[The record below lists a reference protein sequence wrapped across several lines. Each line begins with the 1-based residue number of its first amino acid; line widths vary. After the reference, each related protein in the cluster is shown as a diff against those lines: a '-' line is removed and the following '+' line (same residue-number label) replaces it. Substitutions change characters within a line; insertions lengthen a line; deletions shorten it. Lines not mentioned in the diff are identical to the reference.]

1 MKYLN
6 NFDQHINEESSFIKT
21 IALSALLSL
30 GISKSDAQVLS
41 KEGDQ
46 EELAV
51 IDSLV
56 KFNQAPV
63 SLKEL
68 KMSLSN
74 KIEDPNKF
82 VIDNLKFEP
91 DHTLTVIPS
100 FLSNLGVSLNR
111 KYKTYSISYKIDF
124 GK

>member
-6 NFDQHINEESSFIKT
+6 NFEDHINEESNFVKT
-21 IALSALLSL
+21 IALSALLAL
-30 GISKSDAQVLS
+30 GISKSDAQVLA

-46 EELAV
+46 EELEV

-56 KFNQAPV
+56 KFNQAPI

-91 DHTLTVIPS
+91 DHTLTVVPS
-100 FLSNLGVSLNR
+100 FLTNLGVSINR
-111 KYKTYSISYKIDF
+111 KYRNYSVSYKIDL

>member
-1 MKYLN
+1 MKHLN

-30 GISKSDAQVLS
+30 GLSKADAQSMANRNNQQELS
-41 KEGDQ
+41 
-46 EELAV
+46 V

-56 KFNQAPV
+56 KQNNAPK
-63 SLKEL
+63 SLRDL
-68 KMSLSN
+68 KISLSN
-74 KIEDPNKF
+74 KVEDPDRF
-82 VIDNLKFEP
+82 VLDNLKIEP
-91 DHTLTVIPS
+91 DKTLKVVPS

-111 KYKTYSISYKIDF
+111 KYKTYSVSYKIDL

>member
-1 MKYLN
+1 MKHLN
-6 NFDQHINEESSFIKT
+6 NFEDHINEESNFVKA
-21 IALSALLSL
+21 IALSALLAL
-30 GISKSDAQVLS
+30 GISKSDAQVLA
-41 KEGDQ
+41 KEADQ

-91 DHTLTVIPS
+91 DHTLTVVPS
-100 FLSNLGVSLNR
+100 FLANLGVSINH
-111 KYKTYSISYKIDF
+111 KYRTYSVSYKIDL

>member
-6 NFDQHINEESSFIKT
+6 NFEEHINEESNFVKT
-21 IALSALLSL
+21 IALSALLAL
-30 GISKSDAQVLS
+30 GISKSDAQVLT

-56 KFNQAPV
+56 KFNQAPI
-63 SLKEL
+63 SLKDL

-82 VIDNLKFEP
+82 VIDNIKIEP
-91 DHTLTVIPS
+91 DHTLTVVPS
-100 FLSNLGVSLNR
+100 FLKNLGVSVNH
-111 KYKTYSISYKIDF
+111 KYRTYSVSYKIDL

>member
-6 NFDQHINEESSFIKT
+6 NFEEHINEENSIIKT

-30 GISKSDAQVLS
+30 GISKSDAQVLA
-41 KEGDQ
+41 KKNDQ

-56 KFNQAPV
+56 KANNAPTT
-63 SLKEL
+63 LRDLEI
-68 KMSLSN
+68 SLSN
-74 KIEDPNKF
+74 KVDDPNKF
-82 VIDNLKFEP
+82 IIDNLKIEP
-91 DHTLTVIPS
+91 DHTITVVPS
-100 FLSNLGVSLNR
+100 FLTNLGVSINH
-111 KYKTYSISYKIDF
+111 KFKTYSVSYKIDL

>member
-6 NFDQHINEESSFIKT
+6 NFEEHINEESGIIKT

-30 GISKSDAQVLS
+30 GISKSDAQVLA
-41 KEGDQ
+41 KKNDQ

-56 KFNQAPV
+56 KANNAPTT
-63 SLKEL
+63 LRDLEI
-68 KMSLSN
+68 SLSN
-74 KIEDPNKF
+74 KLDDPNKF
-82 VIDNLKFEP
+82 IIDNLKIEP
-91 DHTLTVIPS
+91 DHTITVVPS
-100 FLSNLGVSLNR
+100 FLTNLGVSINH
-111 KYKTYSISYKIDF
+111 KFKTYSVSYKIDL

>member
-6 NFDQHINEESSFIKT
+6 NFEEHINEESNFIKT

-30 GISKSDAQVLS
+30 GISKSDAQVLA
-41 KEGDQ
+41 KKADQ

-56 KFNQAPV
+56 KFNQVPA

-68 KMSLSN
+68 KISLSN

-91 DHTLTVIPS
+91 DHTLTVVPS
-100 FLSNLGVSLNR
+100 FLTNLGVSINR
-111 KYKTYSISYKIDF
+111 KYRNYSVSYKIDL

>member
-1 MKYLN
+1 MKHLN
-6 NFDQHINEESSFIKT
+6 NFDQHINEESNFIKT

-30 GISKSDAQVLS
+30 GLSKADAQSMANRNNQQELS
-41 KEGDQ
+41 
-46 EELAV
+46 V

-56 KFNQAPV
+56 KQNNAPK
-63 SLKEL
+63 SLRDL

-74 KIEDPNKF
+74 KVEDPDRF
-82 VIDNLKFEP
+82 VLDNLKIEP
-91 DHTLTVIPS
+91 DKTLKIVPS

-111 KYKTYSISYKIDF
+111 KYKTYSVSYKIDL

>member
-6 NFDQHINEESSFIKT
+6 NFEDHINEESNFVKT
-21 IALSALLSL
+21 IALSALLAL
-30 GISKSDAQVLS
+30 GISKSDAQVLA
-41 KEGDQ
+41 KEADQ

-68 KMSLSN
+68 KMSLSK
-74 KIEDPNKF
+74 KIEDPNRF
-82 VIDNLKFEP
+82 IIDNIKIEP
-91 DHTLTVIPS
+91 DHTLTVVPS
-100 FLSNLGVSLNR
+100 FLTNLGVSINH
-111 KYKTYSISYKIDF
+111 KYRTYSVSYKIDL

>member
-6 NFDQHINEESSFIKT
+6 NFEEHINEESNFIKT

-30 GISKSDAQVLS
+30 GISKSDAQVLA
-41 KEGDQ
+41 KKADQ

-56 KFNQAPV
+56 KFNQVPA

-91 DHTLTVIPS
+91 DHTLTVVPS
-100 FLSNLGVSLNR
+100 FLTNLGVSINR
-111 KYKTYSISYKIDF
+111 KYRNYSVSYKIDL

>member
-1 MKYLN
+1 MKHLN
-6 NFDQHINEESSFIKT
+6 NFEQHINEESNFVKT
-21 IALSALLSL
+21 IALSALLAL
-30 GISKSDAQVLS
+30 GISKSDAQVLA
-41 KEGDQ
+41 KEADQ

-91 DHTLTVIPS
+91 DHTLTVVPS
-100 FLSNLGVSLNR
+100 FLTNVGVSINH
-111 KYKTYSISYKIDF
+111 KYRTYAVS
-124 GK
+124 

>member
-1 MKYLN
+1 MKHLN
-6 NFDQHINEESSFIKT
+6 NFEDHINEESNFVKT
-21 IALSALLSL
+21 IALSALLAL

-41 KEGDQ
+41 KEADQ

-91 DHTLTVIPS
+91 DHTLTVVPS
-100 FLSNLGVSLNR
+100 FLTNLGVSINH
-111 KYKTYSISYKIDF
+111 KYRTYSVSYKIDL

>member
-6 NFDQHINEESSFIKT
+6 NFGEHINEEESLIKT
-21 IALSALLSL
+21 IALSALMSL
-30 GISKSDAQVLS
+30 GISKSDAQILA
-41 KEGDQ
+41 KKNDQ

-51 IDSLV
+51 IDSLI
-56 KFNQAPV
+56 KYNQAPA

-74 KIEDPNKF
+74 KIEDTNKF

-91 DHTLTVIPS
+91 DHTITVIPS
-100 FLSNLGVSLNR
+100 FLKNLGVSVNHR
-111 KYKTYSISYKIDF
+111 YKTYTVSYKIDL

>member
-6 NFDQHINEESSFIKT
+6 NFEDHINEESNFVKT
-21 IALSALLSL
+21 IALSALLAL
-30 GISKSDAQVLS
+30 GISKSDAQVLA
-41 KEGDQ
+41 KEADQ

-68 KMSLSN
+68 KMSLSK
-74 KIEDPNKF
+74 KIEDPNRF
-82 VIDNLKFEP
+82 IIDNLKFEP
-91 DHTLTVIPS
+91 DHTLTVVPS
-100 FLSNLGVSLNR
+100 FLTNLGVSINH
-111 KYKTYSISYKIDF
+111 KYRTYSVSYKIDL

>member
-6 NFDQHINEESSFIKT
+6 NFEEHINEENSIIKT

-30 GISKSDAQVLS
+30 GISKSDAQVLA
-41 KEGDQ
+41 KKNDQ

-56 KFNQAPV
+56 KANNAPTT
-63 SLKEL
+63 LRDLEI
-68 KMSLSN
+68 SLSN
-74 KIEDPNKF
+74 KVDDPNKF
-82 VIDNLKFEP
+82 IIDNLKIEP
-91 DHTLTVIPS
+91 DHTITVFPS
-100 FLSNLGVSLNR
+100 FLKNLGVSINH
-111 KYKTYSISYKIDF
+111 KFKTYSVSYKIDL

>member
-6 NFDQHINEESSFIKT
+6 NFEDHINEESNFVKT
-21 IALSALLSL
+21 IALSALLAL
-30 GISKSDAQVLS
+30 GISKSDAQVLA
-41 KEGDQ
+41 KEADQ

-91 DHTLTVIPS
+91 DHTLTVVPS
-100 FLSNLGVSLNR
+100 FLTNLGVSINR
-111 KYKTYSISYKIDF
+111 KYRNYSVSYKIDL

>member
-6 NFDQHINEESSFIKT
+6 NFEDHINEESNFVKT
-21 IALSALLSL
+21 IALSALLAL
-30 GISKSDAQVLS
+30 GISKSDAQVLA
-41 KEGDQ
+41 KEGEQ

-56 KFNQAPV
+56 KFNQAPI
-63 SLKEL
+63 SLKDL

-91 DHTLTVIPS
+91 DNTLTVVPS
-100 FLSNLGVSLNR
+100 FLTNLGVSINH
-111 KYKTYSISYKIDF
+111 KYRTYSVSYKIDL

>member
-6 NFDQHINEESSFIKT
+6 NFGEHINEEESLIKT
-21 IALSALLSL
+21 IALSALMSL
-30 GISKSDAQVLS
+30 GISKSDAQILA
-41 KEGDQ
+41 KKNDQ
-46 EELAV
+46 EELEV
-51 IDSLV
+51 IDSLI
-56 KFNQAPV
+56 KYNQAPA

-74 KIEDPNKF
+74 KIEDTNKF

-91 DHTLTVIPS
+91 DHTITVIPS
-100 FLSNLGVSLNR
+100 FLKNLGVSVNHR
-111 KYKTYSISYKIDF
+111 YKTYTVSYKIDL